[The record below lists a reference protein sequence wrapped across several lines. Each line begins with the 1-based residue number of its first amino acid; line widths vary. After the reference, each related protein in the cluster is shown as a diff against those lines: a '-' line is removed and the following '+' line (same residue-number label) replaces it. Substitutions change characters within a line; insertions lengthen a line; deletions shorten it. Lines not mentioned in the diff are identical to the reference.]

1 MAPNGNRIV
10 VYKGPGQVAVE
21 TVDYPKL
28 EVPADVA
35 SAKGMSR
42 KADHGVILRNVSTNI
57 CGSDQ
62 HMVRGRTTAPVS
74 YTHLTL
80 PTN

>member
-28 EVPADVA
+28 EVP
-35 SAKGMSR
+35 
-42 KADHGVILRNVSTNI
+42 
-57 CGSDQ
+57 
-62 HMVRGRTTAPVS
+62 
-74 YTHLTL
+74 
-80 PTN
+80 

>member
-28 EVPADVA
+28 EVPQDL
-35 SAKGMSR
+35 SLI
-42 KADHGVILRNVSTNI
+42 HI
-57 CGSDQ
+57 
-62 HMVRGRTTAPVS
+62 
-74 YTHLTL
+74 
-80 PTN
+80 